1 VDSEPQAAPE
11 AGQRQDPPAP
21 KLAYQPP
28 RLSDLG
34 PVEDVT
40 EQGKGDS
47 RPIRTY
53 IFPGTKAPATPKR
66 EA

>member
-1 VDSEPQAAPE
+1 VDSEPQAA
-11 AGQRQDPPAP
+11 QQQDPPAP
-21 KLAYQPP
+21 KLAYRPP

-40 EQGKGDS
+40 EQVQGGS
-47 RPIRTY
+47 RPIRSY